1 MHIKSLHLVNYR
13 GIEDLTVEFSAGVN
27 LIIGNN
33 GVGKSSLLGGVSL
46 ALNSMLFGIES
57 SADQKLTRDDVRVV
71 TALVGSV
78 TESIKYCMPVSVHC
92 VFELGGTDYDT
103 SYDYD
108 EDSQGDI
115 ALATHKQQVKYE
127 AINKMKELV
136 NDKDSCLPLLSYQGD
151 ERQFFTS
158 MKQVNRPSGQIERR
172 QGYKDCLKGTGSV
185 GEIQDWCAQMDYAG
199 YRLGQEATE
208 YVLFKDIVSRFIRK
222 LEDKND
228 ISVEFSP
235 KLNRLVYSESGRGYL
250 VHNLSAGYQSVLCL
264 VMELAYRTALLN
276 PSLDSMEDLEG
287 VVAIDEI
294 DIHLHPRWQWK
305 ILGALRATFPK
316 VQFVIATHSP
326 IVISSA
332 EDAKLILMENP
343 NKVRELPDAYGN
355 NVGDVLELTQ
365 GSSEMPDEVK
375 KWRREIEQALDEN
388 DLAKAERIIQATA
401 EQLGDASSTVRSM
414 KDFLEVNKWIVDD

>member
-1 MHIKSLHLVNYR
+1 
-13 GIEDLTVEFSAGVN
+13 
-27 LIIGNN
+27 
-33 GVGKSSLLGGVSL
+33 
-46 ALNSMLFGIES
+46 
-57 SADQKLTRDDVRVV
+57 
-71 TALVGSV
+71 
-78 TESIKYCMPVSVHC
+78 
-92 VFELGGTDYDT
+92 
-103 SYDYD
+103 
-108 EDSQGDI
+108 
-115 ALATHKQQVKYE
+115 
-127 AINKMKELV
+127 
-136 NDKDSCLPLLSYQGD
+136 
-151 ERQFFTS
+151 
-158 MKQVNRPSGQIERR
+158 
-172 QGYKDCLKGTGSV
+172 
-185 GEIQDWCAQMDYAG
+185 MDYAG

-332 EDAKLILMENP
+332 EDAKLTL
-343 NKVRELPDAYGN
+343 V
-355 NVGDVLELTQ
+355 V
-365 GSSEMPDEVK
+365 
-375 KWRREIEQALDEN
+375 
-388 DLAKAERIIQATA
+388 
-401 EQLGDASSTVRSM
+401 
-414 KDFLEVNKWIVDD
+414 F